1 MKGREAKISGCIQK
15 YPRHRNFTSEPAVSG
30 LLKRYGWLQ
39 ARDIALYMEQNMTKS
54 MYAYW
59 NDWRGLF
66 LLQKFTIW
74 TLMHLSV
81 SEKFYSCPWR
91 SHISLW
97 NYSWETLFFSYY
109 YKLDF
114 MTFFKFN
121 VSLIRGLYLAT
132 LQVYS
137 INSSGF
143 PWIFFDFLS

>member
-1 MKGREAKISGCIQK
+1 MHIGMTGEDYSSYRNLQFELLCIYQFLK
-15 YPRHRNFTSEPAVSG
+15 NFTVAHEGHTFLSEIILG
-30 LLKRYGWLQ
+30 KH
-39 ARDIALYMEQNMTKS
+39 
-54 MYAYW
+54 
-59 NDWRGLF
+59 F
-66 LLQKFTIW
+66 
-74 TLMHLSV
+74 
-81 SEKFYSCPWR
+81 
-91 SHISLW
+91 
-97 NYSWETLFFSYY
+97 FFSYY